1 MESRLLNYTL
11 HQKDKDLSI
20 DFRGAVDERA
30 GSVLTELLARL
41 NAKDVVLNMQLVEYF
56 NSLGIRAWAGFIKQL
71 ATGRTLAYTHCPP
84 DFINQIN
91 MMPLLAHSVSILSF
105 AAEFVCPDCNHSQR
119 ESFDATLSKAELLAA
134 FEKVSCGDCGS
145 GMFPDEDP
153 ETILYFKN
161 PKI

>member
-1 MESRLLNYTL
+1 MLNYTL
-11 HQKDKDLSI
+11 HPKDPGLSI

-30 GSVLTELLARL
+30 ASVLTELLARL
-41 NAKDVVLNMQLVEYF
+41 NAQDVVLNMQLVEYF

-71 ATGRTLAYTHCPP
+71 APGRTLAYTHCPP

-91 MMPLLAHSVSILSF
+91 MMPLLAQSVSILSF
-105 AAEFVCPDCNHSQR
+105 AAEFICPDCNHSQR
-119 ESFDATLSKAELLAA
+119 ESFDATQSKAGILAA
-134 FEKVSCGDCGS
+134 FEKVSCSHCAA